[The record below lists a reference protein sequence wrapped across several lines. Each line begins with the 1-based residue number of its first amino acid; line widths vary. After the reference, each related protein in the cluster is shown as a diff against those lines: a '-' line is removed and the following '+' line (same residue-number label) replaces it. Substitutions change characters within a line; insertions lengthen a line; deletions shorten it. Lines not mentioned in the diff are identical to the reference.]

1 MHERTRICTLY
12 WIVLNHISRRSY
24 SLLVLRA
31 HSAGEDLARATA
43 VASAHA
49 SRSPVRSP
57 MRSPMRLAPAAE
69 LPRSRSASPN
79 PVPLAP
85 NTDELV
91 RLLVETEMDAHQAAI
106 QVAALQ
112 EALKV
117 FREVRRHS
125 MY

>member
-1 MHERTRICTLY
+1 M
-12 WIVLNHISRRSY
+12 
-24 SLLVLRA
+24 
-31 HSAGEDLARATA
+31 
-43 VASAHA
+43 
-49 SRSPVRSP
+49 RSPLRSP
-57 MRSPMRLAPAAE
+57 MRATAALE

-85 NTDELV
+85 NTEELV

-117 FREVRRHS
+117 FREVRLWSLRLLLVLSFMLSIMVFCNFKAITRVSETILLLIHFG
-125 MY
+125 

>member
-1 MHERTRICTLY
+1 M
-12 WIVLNHISRRSY
+12 
-24 SLLVLRA
+24 
-31 HSAGEDLARATA
+31 
-43 VASAHA
+43 ASAHS
-49 SRSPVRSP
+49 SRSPARSP
-57 MRSPMRLAPAAE
+57 MRVTAALE

-85 NTDELV
+85 NTEELV

-117 FREVRRHS
+117 FRDVR
-125 MY
+125 MCCLLQILNVNMIFYNFKVITMVLCQPLTLYV